1 MLSDALLRAGVWK
14 AGDLRV
20 KSGIPT
26 GFPML
31 DGVLPWQGWPQS
43 ALTEILS
50 AEQGLGALRLV
61 LPMMAALSQT
71 EKWLIWVCPPHIPY
85 VPSLQAHDIDLQRL
99 LIIEPDDETPADSEY
114 KLWVFE
120 QALRFQQ
127 CGLAVAW
134 LDEVEMSRL
143 RKLQLA
149 SEAGK
154 TTGVMFRSEMF
165 AAQASPALLRMEI
178 AAMSRQGGQEDTVKL
193 NILKA
198 RGLTKQRHVEINL

>member
-99 LIIEPDDETPADSEY
+99 IIIEPDDETPADSEY

-165 AAQASPALLRMEI
+165 AAQSSPALLRMEI
-178 AAMSRQGGQEDTVKL
+178 AAMPRQEAQEDTVKL